1 LEPRHTPTN
10 STHTVKKNK
19 AIKAPLRQKR
29 RFVFYAAFVLV
40 CCLIKSETVLPFC
53 FAALLIAA
61 FSAAL
66 QRTISHSSRF
76 VFFILS
82 SFDFAKLN
90 VFTRLVAPF
99 VIHKMLAGQQLPV
112 AVFTT

>member
-1 LEPRHTPTN
+1 
-10 STHTVKKNK
+10 
-19 AIKAPLRQKR
+19 
-29 RFVFYAAFVLV
+29 
-40 CCLIKSETVLPFC
+40 LPFC
-53 FAALLIAA
+53 LAASLIAA
-61 FSAAL
+61 FSAGL

-99 VIHKMLAGQQLPV
+99 VIHKMLAGHQLR
-112 AVFTT
+112 ASAFTT